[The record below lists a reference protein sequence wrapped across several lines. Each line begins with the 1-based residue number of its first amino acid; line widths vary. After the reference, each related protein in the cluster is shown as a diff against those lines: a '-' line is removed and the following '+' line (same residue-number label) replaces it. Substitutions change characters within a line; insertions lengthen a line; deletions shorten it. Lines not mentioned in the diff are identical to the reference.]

1 MRKGDLEGMSFENK
15 KGLLKSIRGDIGNS
29 QADSDVPTDEE
40 LELINGYTRKRFS
53 KEEVYVFTVVL
64 CDNDVDR
71 DYQRFPV
78 ETLTALEKMFVGKSG
93 IFDHNPMTN
102 NQTARIISCSTKS
115 VDGVVTATGDQY
127 FRLEARAYIPKGR
140 QFDDV
145 IYAIESGIK
154 KEVSVGCSVAF
165 EKCSICGENMGSC
178 GHKRGEI
185 YGGKLCFGE
194 LIDPIDAYEWSFVA
208 VPAQREAGVI
218 KSYFGDRERSI
229 SVEEILKSIGAGEG
243 LSLDSAQTEKLCD
256 YIEKLKKSAAD
267 GAFYRNELKA
277 AVKKYSAIIQPDI
290 SEKTI
295 EKIMGSLTVKE
306 LSELKASY
314 EKKAAGVIGRC
325 KPQLVSNKNGKEKNS
340 NKEFKI

>member
-1 MRKGDLEGMSFENK
+1 MKKGDLEGMNFEK
-15 KGLLKSIRGDIGNS
+15 DRGLLKSIRGDIGNNDEI
-29 QADSDVPTDEE
+29 QDVPSDEE
-40 LELINGYTRKRFS
+40 LELINRYTRKKLS
-53 KEEVYVFTVVL
+53 KEDLYVFTVVL

-78 ETLTALEKMFVGKSG
+78 ETLTSLEKMFVGKSG
-93 IFDHNPMTN
+93 IFDHNPTAH
-102 NQTARIISCSTKS
+102 NQTARIFSCTTKS
-115 VDGVVTATGDQY
+115 VEGVVTATGDQY

-165 EKCSICGENMGSC
+165 EKCSVCGEEMGKC
-178 GHKRGEI
+178 GHKKGNI
-185 YGGKLCFGE
+185 YNGKLCFGE

-218 KSYFGDRERSI
+218 KSYCQEDGRSV
-229 SVEEILKSIGAGEG
+229 SMEEILKSISACEG
-243 LSLDSAQTEKLCD
+243 LNLDSAQTEKLWD

-267 GAFYRNELKA
+267 GAVYRNELKS
-277 AVKKYSAIIQPDI
+277 AVRKYSAVIQPDI
-290 SEKTI
+290 SEKTV
-295 EKIMGSLTVKE
+295 EKIMSGLSVKE
-306 LSELKASY
+306 LSELKNSY
-314 EKKAAGVIGRC
+314 EKKACGILGKCR
-325 KPQLVSNKNGKEKNS
+325 PQLSSGKNTKEKNS

>member
-1 MRKGDLEGMSFENK
+1 MEGMNLENS

-29 QADSDVPTDEE
+29 QAADVPTDEE

-71 DYQRFPV
+71 DFQRFPV

-93 IFDHNPMTN
+93 IFDHNPSTN

-127 FRLEARAYIPKGR
+127 FRLEARAYIPRGR

-178 GHKRGEI
+178 GHKRGNV
-185 YGGKLCFGE
+185 YGGKLCYGE

-218 KSYFGDRERSI
+218 KSYPGGMERSI
-229 SVEEILKSIGAGEG
+229 SMEEILKSIGAG
-243 LSLDSAQTEKLCD
+243 
-256 YIEKLKKSAAD
+256 
-267 GAFYRNELKA
+267 
-277 AVKKYSAIIQPDI
+277 
-290 SEKTI
+290 
-295 EKIMGSLTVKE
+295 
-306 LSELKASY
+306 
-314 EKKAAGVIGRC
+314 
-325 KPQLVSNKNGKEKNS
+325 
-340 NKEFKI
+340 

>member
-1 MRKGDLEGMSFENK
+1 MNSENR
-15 KGLLKSIRGDIGNS
+15 KGLLKSIRGDIGS
-29 QADSDVPTDEE
+29 SRETDMPTDEE
-40 LELINGYTRKRFS
+40 MELINGYTRKRFT
-53 KEEVYVFTVVL
+53 KDEVYVFTVVL

-71 DYQRFPV
+71 DFQRFPV
-78 ETLTALEKMFVGKSG
+78 ETLTALEKLFVGKSG
-93 IFDHNPMTN
+93 IFDHSPMTA

-115 VDGVVTATGDQY
+115 VDGAVTATGDQY
-127 FRLEARAYIPKGR
+127 FRLEARAYIPRGR

-165 EKCSICGENMGSC
+165 ERCSVCGESIGAC
-178 GHKRGEI
+178 GHKRGEV
-185 YGGKLCFGE
+185 YGGKLCYGE
-194 LIDPIDAYEWSFVA
+194 LIDPTDAYEWSFVA

-218 KSYFGDRERSI
+218 KSYSGCEERSI

-243 LSLDSAQTEKLCD
+243 LSLDPRQTEKLCD

-277 AVKKYSAIIQPDI
+277 AVKKYSAVIQPDI
-290 SEKTI
+290 SERTI
-295 EKIMGSLTVKE
+295 EKIMSSLSVKE

-314 EKKAAGVIGRC
+314 EKKAAGVIGKCR
-325 KPQLVSNKNGKEKNS
+325 PQLASSKSGKEKNS

>member
-1 MRKGDLEGMSFENK
+1 MEGMNLENS

-29 QADSDVPTDEE
+29 QAADVPTDEE

-71 DYQRFPV
+71 DFQRFPV

-93 IFDHNPMTN
+93 IFDHNPSTN

-127 FRLEARAYIPKGR
+127 FRLEARAYIPRGR

-178 GHKRGEI
+178 GHKRGNV
-185 YGGKLCFGE
+185 YGGKLCYGE

-218 KSYFGDRERSI
+218 KGYLSGTERSI
-229 SVEEILKSIGAGEG
+229 SMEEILKSIGAGE
-243 LSLDSAQTEKLCD
+243 SLNLDPVQTEKLCG
-256 YIEKLKKSAAD
+256 YIEKLKKAAAD
-267 GAFYRNELKA
+267 GAVYRNELKA

-290 SEKTI
+290 SENTM
-295 EKIMGSLTVKE
+295 EKIMNSLTVKE

-314 EKKAAGVIGRC
+314 EKKAAGVIGKCR
-325 KPQLVSNKNGKEKNS
+325 PQLASVKSGKEKNS

>member
-1 MRKGDLEGMSFENK
+1 MKKGDLEGMNSENRM
-15 KGLLKSIRGDIGNS
+15 GLLKSIRGDIGGS
-29 QADSDVPTDEE
+29 REIDIPTDEE
-40 LELINGYTRKRFS
+40 MELINGYTRKRFS
-53 KEEVYVFTVVL
+53 KEDVYVFTVVL

-93 IFDHNPMTN
+93 IFDHNPTTG

-127 FRLEARAYIPKGR
+127 FRLEARAYIPRGR

-154 KEVSVGCSVAF
+154 KEVSVGCSVAS
-165 EKCSICGENMGSC
+165 ERCSVCGENIGTC
-178 GHKRGEI
+178 GHRRGEL
-185 YGGKLCFGE
+185 YGGKLCYGE
-194 LIDPIDAYEWSFVA
+194 LIEPIDAYEWSFVA

-218 KSYFGDRERSI
+218 KSCSAKERSI

-243 LSLDSAQTEKLCD
+243 LNLNPRQTEKLCD
-256 YIEKLKKSAAD
+256 YIEKLKKAAAD

-277 AVKKYSAIIQPDI
+277 AVKKYSAVIQPDI

-295 EKIMGSLTVKE
+295 EKIMSSLTVKE

-314 EKKAAGVIGRC
+314 EKKAAGVIGNCR
-325 KPQLVSNKNGKEKNS
+325 PQLAFNKSGKEKNSS

>member
-1 MRKGDLEGMSFENK
+1 MEGMNLEKS

-29 QADSDVPTDEE
+29 QAADVPTDEE

-71 DYQRFPV
+71 DFQRFPV

-93 IFDHNPMTN
+93 IFDHNPSTN

-127 FRLEARAYIPKGR
+127 FRLEARAYIPRGR
-140 QFDDV
+140 QFDNV

-178 GHKRGEI
+178 GHKRGNV
-185 YGGKLCFGE
+185 YGGKLCYGE

-218 KSYFGDRERSI
+218 KSYPGGMERSI
-229 SVEEILKSIGAGEG
+229 SMEEILKSIGAGES
-243 LSLDSAQTEKLCD
+243 LSLDPVQTKKLYG
-256 YIEKLKKSAAD
+256 YIETLKKAAAD
-267 GAFYRNELKA
+267 GAVYRNELKA

-290 SEKTI
+290 SENTM
-295 EKIMGSLTVKE
+295 EKIMNSLTVKE

-314 EKKAAGVIGRC
+314 EKKAAGVIGKCR
-325 KPQLVSNKNGKEKNS
+325 PQLASVKSGKEKNS

>member
-1 MRKGDLEGMSFENK
+1 MNWENS
-15 KGLLKSIRGDIGNS
+15 KGLLKSIHGDIGNS
-29 QADSDVPTDEE
+29 QGACDVITDEE
-40 LELINGYTRKRFS
+40 LELINGYTRKRFT

-93 IFDHNPMTN
+93 IFDHNPTTS

-127 FRLEARAYIPKGR
+127 FRLEARAYIPRGR

-185 YGGKLCFGE
+185 YGSKLCYGE
-194 LIDPIDAYEWSFVA
+194 LVDPIDAYEWSFVA

-218 KSYFGDRERSI
+218 KSCFGSMERSI
-229 SVEEILKSIGAGEG
+229 SMEEILKSIGAGEG
-243 LSLDSAQTEKLCD
+243 LSLNPAQTEKLCD
-256 YIEKLKKSAAD
+256 YIEKLRKSAAD
-267 GAFYRNELKA
+267 GAVYRNELKA

-295 EKIMGSLTVKE
+295 EKIMSSLTVKE

-325 KPQLVSNKNGKEKNS
+325 RPQLASNKNGKEKNS

>member
-1 MRKGDLEGMSFENK
+1 MRKGDLEGMNSENS
-15 KGLLKSIRGDIGNS
+15 KGILKSIHGDIGNS
-29 QADSDVPTDEE
+29 QGADDLITDEE

-93 IFDHNPMTN
+93 IFDHNPTTN

-127 FRLEARAYIPKGR
+127 FRLEARAYIPRGR

-185 YGGKLCFGE
+185 YGGKLCYGE
-194 LIDPIDAYEWSFVA
+194 LVDPTDAYEWSFVA

-243 LSLDSAQTEKLCD
+243 LSLNPEQTEKLCD
-256 YIEKLKKSAAD
+256 YIEKLRKSAAD
-267 GAFYRNELKA
+267 GAVYRNELKA

-295 EKIMGSLTVKE
+295 EKIMSSLTVKE

-325 KPQLVSNKNGKEKNS
+325 RPQLASNKNGKEKNS

>member
-1 MRKGDLEGMSFENK
+1 MEGMNLENS

-29 QADSDVPTDEE
+29 QAADVPTDEE

-71 DYQRFPV
+71 DFQRFPV

-93 IFDHNPMTN
+93 IFDHNPSTN

-127 FRLEARAYIPKGR
+127 FRLEARAYIPRGR

-178 GHKRGEI
+178 GHKRGNV
-185 YGGKLCFGE
+185 YGGKLCYGE

-218 KSYFGDRERSI
+218 KSYPGGMERSI
-229 SVEEILKSIGAGEG
+229 SMEERLKSIGAGER
-243 LSLDSAQTEKLCD
+243 LSLDPMQTEKLCG
-256 YIEKLKKSAAD
+256 YIEKLKKAAAD
-267 GAFYRNELKA
+267 GAVYRNELKA

-290 SEKTI
+290 SENTM
-295 EKIMGSLTVKE
+295 EKIMNSLTVKE

-314 EKKAAGVIGRC
+314 EKKAAGVIGKCR
-325 KPQLVSNKNGKEKNS
+325 PQLASVKSGKEKNS

>member
-1 MRKGDLEGMSFENK
+1 MEGMNLENS

-29 QADSDVPTDEE
+29 QAADVPTDEE

-71 DYQRFPV
+71 DFQRFPV

-93 IFDHNPMTN
+93 IFDHNPSTN

-178 GHKRGEI
+178 GHKRGNV
-185 YGGKLCFGE
+185 YGGKLCYGE

-218 KSYFGDRERSI
+218 KSYPGGMERSI
-229 SVEEILKSIGAGEG
+229 SMEEILKSIGAGES
-243 LSLDSAQTEKLCD
+243 LSLDPMQTEKLCG
-256 YIEKLKKSAAD
+256 YIEKLKKAAAD
-267 GAFYRNELKA
+267 GAVYRNELKA

-290 SEKTI
+290 SENTM
-295 EKIMGSLTVKE
+295 EKIINSLTVKE

-314 EKKAAGVIGRC
+314 EKKAAGVIGKCR
-325 KPQLVSNKNGKEKNS
+325 PQLASVKSGKEKNS